1 MVAAAAALLVVGG
14 AAIASGVGGGG
25 GSSASPATSARSTTT
40 TAATTAAATTT
51 SAAPGTTATPPAPTA
66 TFDTSLPVG
75 DPRRLPAPK
84 PGELPGA
91 LLTGD
96 GLCVPGLVDLAA
108 PAPPE
113 RVALHVPGCVVGQS
127 PSSRL
132 LATSTNTDPEGQP
145 IVVYDTR
152 TGANRTQR
160 RVYGGIGTG
169 PPAVSDAAAVATCV
183 FTGPVV
189 ETPRTTLR
197 PKGTC
202 GRIAVDGRIGI
213 LQNDRR
219 TLTDAA
225 TGRTVVRLAQPVR
238 GDLPVLATSRTGKLI
253 AALAYDIGQAFTML
267 TIYDDQ
273 GRVVTPRRRLTNA
286 TRVRAVVLADDGRSL
301 ALRSD
306 VGWELF
312 NLQTDNRLRQ
322 IGPQPIVSA
331 GVAPDGAWFV
341 AATPVALVFVDAVTL
356 APKLA
361 IPAQARSVWWLSQL
375 PGRRG

>member
-40 TAATTAAATTT
+40 TGATTAAATTT

-145 IVVYDTR
+145 WTAAEGASRTTAGRSPTR
-152 TGANRTQR
+152 PRAGRWCASRSR
-160 RVYGGIGTG
+160 SG
-169 PPAVSDAAAVATCV
+169 ATCRCS
-183 FTGPVV
+183 
-189 ETPRTTLR
+189 PR
-197 PKGTC
+197 
-202 GRIAVDGRIGI
+202 
-213 LQNDRR
+213 
-219 TLTDAA
+219 AA
-225 TGRTVVRLAQPVR
+225 
-238 GDLPVLATSRTGKLI
+238 
-253 AALAYDIGQAFTML
+253 
-267 TIYDDQ
+267 
-273 GRVVTPRRRLTNA
+273 
-286 TRVRAVVLADDGRSL
+286 
-301 ALRSD
+301 
-306 VGWELF
+306 
-312 NLQTDNRLRQ
+312 
-322 IGPQPIVSA
+322 
-331 GVAPDGAWFV
+331 
-341 AATPVALVFVDAVTL
+341 
-356 APKLA
+356 
-361 IPAQARSVWWLSQL
+361 
-375 PGRRG
+375 PGS